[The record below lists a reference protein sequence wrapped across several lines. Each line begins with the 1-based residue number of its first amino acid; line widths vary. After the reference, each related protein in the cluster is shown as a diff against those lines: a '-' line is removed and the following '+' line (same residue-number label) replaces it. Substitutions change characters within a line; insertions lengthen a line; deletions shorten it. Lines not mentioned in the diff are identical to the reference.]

1 MFHGILLVAPF
12 LLPRG
17 PGIEDKP
24 SYPDLHCGVPLWKNE
39 SQANQTRVASV
50 TMRKWEFQENFRHRT
65 WVWKRICH
73 FFFFS
78 SLLRCIALSL
88 MFLFSFLLMLYIY
101 MILKAN
107 HSIRLIM
114 GREAASNSLLQAP
127 HPCAND
133 FKL

>member
-1 MFHGILLVAPF
+1 MEED
-12 LLPRG
+12 LP
-17 PGIEDKP
+17 
-24 SYPDLHCGVPLWKNE
+24 
-39 SQANQTRVASV
+39 
-50 TMRKWEFQENFRHRT
+50 
-65 WVWKRICH
+65 
-73 FFFFS
+73 FFFS

-127 HPCAND
+127 HPSAND
-133 FKL
+133 FKLWIVYDDFLRCHTPLPLFSHHSHTSLATILTIEQYCIFFIRSIVHFYITVTLKNII